1 MTLMRLITIKY
12 FNCLTALILTKPK
25 LDACEQRWVSKL
37 APYTFDLKHIA
48 GTKNVVAD
56 TLSRD
61 PFARP
66 VSHRLITEQYHHLLT
81 ESENVDYDGIQDT
94 FRLKALCQQAGEP
107 ECSEVTGMGHLGVGT
122 AAPLGRS

>member
-1 MTLMRLITIKY
+1 M
-12 FNCLTALILTKPK
+12 
-25 LDACEQRWVSKL
+25 SKL

-81 ESENVDYDGIQDT
+81 EAENVDYDGIQDT
-94 FRLKALCQQAGEP
+94 FRLKALCQQANQSVVK
-107 ECSEVTGMGHLGVGT
+107 CLASMGHLGVGK